1 MKNNTPNNLLL
12 LLCLCIS
19 IILFDEAGI
28 FYLELNQLIYHNLS
42 EQLTFDQLENYF
54 DTKSRWGW
62 VKYVFVPILLLLKT
76 TLLSWILAIGGFLYN
91 VNLPHKKYWEIV
103 LKAEFL
109 FLIPALVK
117 IAWFLWVEPD
127 YTLDEVQ
134 QFVPFSLQSILDTS
148 RIPIWIIY
156 PLQLINV
163 FESCY
168 WMMLIVLINQASPQN
183 KGVSIVLSS
192 YAPALFIWILFI
204 MFLTLNL
211 S

>member
-1 MKNNTPNNLLL
+1 MKNNYPNNLLL
-12 LLCLCIS
+12 FLSLSIL

-42 EQLTFDQLENYF
+42 EQLTFEQLENYF
-54 DTKSRWGW
+54 DNKTRWGW
-62 VKYVFVPILLLLKT
+62 IKYIFLPFSLLIKT

-109 FLIPALVK
+109 FLLPAVIK
-117 IAWFLWVEPD
+117 IGWFLWVAPD
-127 YTLDEVQ
+127 YSLEEVQ

-148 RIPIWIIY
+148 HIPIWALY

-168 WMMLIVLINQASPQN
+168 WFLLISLINQASAQN
-183 KGVSIVLSS
+183 RGLSIVLSS
-192 YAPALFIWILFI
+192 YAPALFIWIIFI